1 VVFLGRF
8 YMKLL
13 AAVGLVSGLAFA
25 TPALADPCEAPLP
38 GQGATFGGQVRYV
51 GDGDSLCVGPTTDP
65 ATWVEV
71 RLADFYA
78 PELADPAGEAAKEAL
93 QDLALGRSVS
103 CVAGRR
109 SYDRIVAQCRLGGS
123 DIGELLRRRGVR
135 EGGRG
140 R

>member
-1 VVFLGRF
+1 
-8 YMKLL
+8 MKLL
-13 AAVGLVSGLAFA
+13 PAIGLLTGLALA
-25 TPALADPCEAPLP
+25 TPAFADPCEGTLP
-38 GQGATFGGQVRYV
+38 GQGAKFGGQVRYV
-51 GDGDSLCVGPTTDP
+51 GDGDSFCVGANSDP

-78 PELADPAGEAAKEAL
+78 PELGEPTGEAAKEAL
-93 QDLALGRSVS
+93 QDLVMGRSVS

-109 SYDRIVAQCRLGGS
+109 SYDRVVAQCWVGGT